1 MPPNDDRDANYV
13 DVYNGH
19 LQPGRNPAL
28 LLVDMV
34 EAYLQP
40 ESPLYCPT
48 AADAVKVAA
57 GLLAQCRSSGI
68 PVIFTNVEY
77 EPGGADG
84 GLFYRKAPVL
94 KVFEQGS
101 SLGRFPSA
109 LTPRA
114 DNLVITKQF
123 PSAFFGTELD
133 QKLRDLGVDTLVIG
147 GFSTSGCVRAS
158 ALDALQYGFAPF
170 LVRGACA
177 DRHPSPHESNLF
189 DLQAK
194 YAEVIDEVDALILLS
209 V

>member
-1 MPPNDDRDANYV
+1 MPPDEDRETNYA

-19 LQPGRNPAL
+19 LQPGPNPAL

-34 EAYLQP
+34 EAYLEP
-40 ESPLYCPT
+40 DSPLYCPT

-57 GLLAQCRSSGI
+57 RMVAQCRSSGI
-68 PVIFTNVEY
+68 PVVFTNVEY

-94 KVFEQGS
+94 KVFERGS
-101 SLGRFPSA
+101 ALGMFPSE
-109 LTPRA
+109 LEPGG
-114 DNLVITKQF
+114 DDLVITKQY
-123 PSAFFGTELD
+123 PSAFFETGLGE
-133 QKLRDLGVDTLVIG
+133 KLEALGIDTLFIG

-170 LVRGACA
+170 IVRGACA

-194 YAEVIDEVDALILLS
+194 YAEVIDEAEALRLLT